1 MQITWIRHG
10 QTEENVKGTYYGQKE
25 ATLTPDGVRQIHLLR
40 PLVEETSAIYVSPS
54 QRTLD
59 TVNLLFG
66 REHEAIDANNG
77 GKYSVDERLTER
89 NMGKWE
95 GLTYSEIEKQDPIAC
110 KAWEEDWINYTLP
123 EGESARDQYDRVSS
137 FIKMLEEKNEEAT
150 VVAHAGTIR
159 MAIAYML
166 GENIDLFWKFKID
179 TGVVVKTECEDG
191 FWYIES
197 IRKSNLETI
206 AQLKQATGKVTSATS
221 HRAPSSNI
229 VLVTGGVRSGKSKY
243 AESIF
248 AETDDVLYL
257 ATAKIIGEEMAI
269 RVKKHR
275 EWRNPKWETH
285 EGYRDLDKVIEQT
298 DKAHI
303 LLDCVTI
310 FTSNFMFE
318 EETPFEDRPHEEQ
331 EAVLQIVL
339 EQMDSLMKACR
350 KTGKKLVLVTNEVGN
365 GIVPAYALGRIY
377 RDYIG
382 IINVAIAKEADQVY
396 EVKCGLSIRLK

>member
-1 MQITWIRHG
+1 MHITWIRHG
-10 QTEENVKGTYYGQKE
+10 QTDENVKGTYYGQKE
-25 ATLTPDGVRQIHLLR
+25 ATLTLEGVRQIKALR
-40 PLVEETSAIYVSPS
+40 SLVTEVSTIYVSPS
-54 QRTLD
+54 QRTID
-59 TVNLLFG
+59 TANLLFSKDQ
-66 REHEAIDANNG
+66 EASKCIKPIIDT
-77 GKYSVDERLTER
+77 RLTER

-95 GLTYSEIEKQDPIAC
+95 GLTYQEIEKQNPVAC
-110 KAWEEDWINYTLP
+110 KAWEADWINFILP
-123 EGESARDQYDRVSS
+123 EGESAKDQLERVSS
-137 FIKMLEEKNEEAT
+137 FIKMLEEKNEDAI

-166 GENIDLFWKFKID
+166 GENIDLFWKFKVE
-179 TGVVVKTECEDG
+179 TGAMVKTECEEG

-197 IRKSNLETI
+197 INKPKLETI
-206 AQLKQATGKVTSATS
+206 ENLKSVEGEVKSATS
-221 HRAPSSNI
+221 HYMPSSSI

-248 AETDDVLYL
+248 ADTDDVLYL

-269 RVKKHR
+269 RVQKHR

-298 DKAHI
+298 GKEHI

-318 EETPFEDRPHEEQ
+318 EEMPFEDRPHKEQ
-331 EAVLQIVL
+331 EAILQIVL

-350 KTGKKLVLVTNEVGN
+350 KVNKKLVLVTNEVGN

-382 IINVAIAKEADQVY
+382 IINVAIAKEADEVY
-396 EVKCGLSIRLK
+396 EVKCGLPIRLK